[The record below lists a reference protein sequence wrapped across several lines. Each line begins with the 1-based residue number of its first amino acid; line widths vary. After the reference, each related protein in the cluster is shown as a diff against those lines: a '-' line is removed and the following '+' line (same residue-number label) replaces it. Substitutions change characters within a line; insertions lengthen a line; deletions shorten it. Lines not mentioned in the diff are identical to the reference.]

1 MITSTA
7 YADNVAK
14 NATTSKKYD
23 TLNAAFA
30 EASSGDVIE
39 LLQGY
44 DATGESGY
52 HGNANSRYIGF
63 DKSLTIEGNGNTLT
77 VRGRG
82 IAFGQYARLILHRI
96 RTNKTTYD
104 YEQEKVYSTE
114 SSPHQG

>member
-7 YADNVAK
+7 YADNVAQ

-39 LLQGY
+39 LLQDY

-52 HGNANSRYIGF
+52 HGN
-63 DKSLTIEGNGNTLT
+63 
-77 VRGRG
+77 
-82 IAFGQYARLILHRI
+82 
-96 RTNKTTYD
+96 
-104 YEQEKVYSTE
+104 
-114 SSPHQG
+114 